1 MRGLTFAIAALAAG
15 GCGGAGG
22 GGAHNYDGVYRADTH
37 TEDKAG
43 CGDGAELGDHALFK
57 LEYGNAIALA
67 GYKYELCTS
76 ADACL
81 DFGILSLLFTDEVAD
96 GWNDDSY
103 DAVAAAG
110 GGGCTLS
117 HTAGTLRV
125 AGSDGARV
133 EFKKYSMTASV
144 SDCSTMTAKAMAAS
158 LPCVD
163 HEVLVGTKVK

>member
-1 MRGLTFAIAALAAG
+1 MRGLIVAITLG
-15 GCGGAGG
+15 VVGCGGVGG
-22 GGAHNYDGVYRADTH
+22 GGAHDYNGTYRADTH

-43 CGDGAELGDHALFK
+43 CGDGAELGDQQIFK
-57 LEYGNAIALA
+57 LELGDAIAIR

-117 HTAGTLRV
+117 HTSGTLRV
-125 AGSDGARV
+125 ASGSGVRV
-133 EFKKYSMTASV
+133 EWKKYSMTASV
-144 SDCSTMTAKAMAAS
+144 ADCSTATAKAMAAT

-163 HEVLVGTKVK
+163 HEVLVGSKIK